1 MEKEIVPKINK
12 KEIKAQNKTLR
23 NIFICLG
30 IFLFVIIIVA
40 LSINSAQHFKYNG
53 VEFKVIQEGELI
65 FYNAVFPLY
74 SITGKHISDYNFPLR
89 KDPRKLDKIPLKGE
103 IVLKQNIVINTT
115 KEFKCDGDEVM
126 AIANLVKVFN
136 LLGAKAI
143 KDPQAGCDYQGKYT
157 FIQIR
162 EGEETGIEEFGPK
175 GSCYNFYVND
185 CEILEVTEK
194 FIVDLLVKAE
204 KNRA

>member
-1 MEKEIVPKINK
+1 MEKEMVPKISK

-23 NIFICLG
+23 NIFIGLG
-30 IFLFVIIIVA
+30 IFIFMIIIVV
-40 LSINSAQHFKYNG
+40 LSINSAQHFEYDG
-53 VEFKVIQEGELI
+53 VEFNVIQEGEII

-74 SITGKHISDYNFPLR
+74 QGMTGKHISDYNIYLR
-89 KDPRKLDKIPLKGE
+89 NNPKKLEKIIFDGE
-103 IVLKQNIVINTT
+103 VNLRPDTVINTT
-115 KEFKCDGDEVM
+115 TDFNCDGDGIIGVG
-126 AIANLVKVFN
+126 NLVQVLRTFGTN
-136 LLGAKAI
+136 VI
-143 KDPQAGCDYQGKYT
+143 KDPEAGCDAMGGEHV

-162 EGEETGIEEFGPK
+162 EGDETRIEQFAPT
-175 GSCYNFYVND
+175 CYNLYVND